1 MRLVFALLVACG
13 ELSACSKAAPST
25 SGSPTGLVNTPAI
38 DDFRATERTTL
49 AAFNTALGQQRA
61 NQIDELGLADAI
73 DKNVL
78 PPWRELR
85 TRMSSAA
92 VPDPDRE
99 LFTTLNRY
107 IAERQTSWEAY
118 SAALRSTDDAA
129 AQPHYTKYHE
139 QTDAATTDAQ
149 QLGQAFRSITA
160 PRQ

>member
-1 MRLVFALLVACG
+1 VRLAFVLLLTCS
-13 ELSACSKAAPST
+13 ELIACSTAAPST

-49 AAFNTALGQQRA
+49 AAFNTALGLQRA
-61 NQIDELGLADAI
+61 NQIDELGLADAL

-85 TRMSSAA
+85 TRMSSAT
-92 VPDPDRE
+92 VPVTDRE

-118 SAALRSTDDAA
+118 SAALRSTADAA
-129 AQPHYTKYHE
+129 AQPHYARYHE

-149 QLGQAFRSITA
+149 QLGLAFRA
-160 PRQ
+160 FNLPR

>member
-1 MRLVFALLVACG
+1 MRLAFALLVACS
-13 ELSACSKAAPST
+13 ELIACSKAAPI

-61 NQIDELGLADAI
+61 NQIDELGLADAL

-85 TRMSSAA
+85 TRISAA
-92 VPDPDRE
+92 PIPEADRE
-99 LFTTLNRY
+99 LFATLNRY

-118 SAALRSTDDAA
+118 STALRSTDDAA
-129 AQPHYTKYHE
+129 AAPHYAKYHE

-149 QLGQAFRSITA
+149 QLGQAFRSFTA
-160 PRQ
+160 PGP